1 MSSRVADAGALVAGN
16 DEIDIGGIGRA
27 VSRRI
32 GFIILVACGPFLK
45 LEEIW
50 VMSDIVNGLMALPN
64 LIALVA
70 LSGVVVAETKAYQQH
85 LKEESELV
93 PAKLAEETNH

>member
-1 MSSRVADAGALVAGN
+1 MGVKAILPY
-16 DEIDIGGIGRA
+16 
-27 VSRRI
+27 RI

-85 LKEESELV
+85 LKEEAELV
-93 PAKLAEETNH
+93 PVKLAEETNH